1 MMIYLIYDLY
11 QTTVVAMWTHL
22 TAKNMNECI
31 VYVNRVWPAFGVMA
45 GTILHIDFLHTVLVA
60 VILNVA
66 FLIVSV
72 EIYRCCL
79 FLFHGYYD

>member
-66 FLIVSV
+66 FLIVSC
-72 EIYRCCL
+72 RL